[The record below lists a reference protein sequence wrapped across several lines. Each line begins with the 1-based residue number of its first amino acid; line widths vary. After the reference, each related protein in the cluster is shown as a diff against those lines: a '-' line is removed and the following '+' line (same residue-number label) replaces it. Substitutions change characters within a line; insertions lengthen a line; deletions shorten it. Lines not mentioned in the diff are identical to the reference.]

1 MATDEA
7 ARCLSDVRLGI
18 DMGLIEDVDVSI
30 LNECMVFMQPG
41 FLQKYAGTS
50 LNTSERDM
58 FRAKLI
64 KGTIAKM
71 EEKQKTKG
79 EEFA

>member
-1 MATDEA
+1 MLVLLTTEEA
-7 ARCLSDVRLGI
+7 ATCLSDVRLGI
-18 DMGLIEDVDVSI
+18 DMGLIKDVDVTI

-41 FLQKYAGTS
+41 FLQQYAGAT

-64 KGTIAKM
+64 RERLQKM
-71 EEKQKTKG
+71 RE
-79 EEFA
+79 

>member
-1 MATDEA
+1 MW
-7 ARCLSDVRLGI
+7 L
-18 DMGLIEDVDVSI
+18 EDVDVSI

-58 FRAKLI
+58 FRAKLLRERLQ
-64 KGTIAKM
+64 K

-79 EEFA
+79 EESE

>member
-1 MATDEA
+1 
-7 ARCLSDVRLGI
+7 VRLGI

-58 FRAKLI
+58 FRAKLLRERLQ
-64 KGTIAKM
+64 K

-79 EEFA
+79 EESE

>member
-1 MATDEA
+1 
-7 ARCLSDVRLGI
+7 
-18 DMGLIEDVDVSI
+18 MGLIEDVDVSI

-58 FRAKLI
+58 FRAKLLRERLQ
-64 KGTIAKM
+64 K

-79 EEFA
+79 EESE